1 MPESIYECQCESKC
15 PKYARVYDPSPS
27 PSVKPSLSANPS
39 LSKKKRKET
48 KSRETTFNE
57 SESVVVMF
65 ESGREKRSKSPRK
78 AH

>member
-27 PSVKPSLSANPS
+27 PSPSVKPSPSDNPS

-48 KSRETTFNE
+48 KSRDN
-57 SESVVVMF
+57 VQRV
-65 ESGREKRSKSPRK
+65 
-78 AH
+78 